1 MTPRLARPV
10 DWLAILRETFHIWIE
25 RDAFTYS
32 AALAFFAIFSLGP
45 VLVVFTE
52 GAALFFDP
60 AAVREQILS
69 QFDVLMGH
77 DPATAVDVML
87 GRAAVEMHGV
97 IARIIAI
104 ATFVIGT
111 TAVFVQLQDSL
122 NRMWDVAPKPG
133 PLIRT
138 LLWKRVVSFALLL
151 ALGFVLVV
159 SLALATTIHALQTYA
174 EHHAHFPAA
183 VFVTGNAIVSWL
195 LVTVLFALLYRVL
208 PDVEIPWR
216 DVWVGALLT
225 ALLLSFRRQV
235 GDRLLHGPERHSARV
250 RRRGIDDRDALL
262 GLLRVAARAARRR
275 LHASPGAAL
284 RGAPHPG
291 HPGRGEGG
299 DGEEGAADVR
309 CCHSCLSARTAF
321 ANSGTIGKRSP
332 TTP

>member
-183 VFVTGNAIVSWL
+183 VFETGNAIVSWL

-225 ALLLSFRRQV
+225 ALLLSV
-235 GDRLLHGPERHSARV
+235 GKWAIGFYMGRSAIALEYGAAGSMIVMLFWVYFASLLV
-250 RRRGIDDRDALL
+250 LL
-262 GLLRVAARAARRR
+262 GAVFTRVQARHFEAHRIQAT
-275 LHASPGAAL
+275 
-284 RGAPHPG
+284 RGA
-291 HPGRGEGG
+291 
-299 DGEEGAADVR
+299 VR
-309 CCHSCLSARTAF
+309 VETVKKEL
-321 ANSGTIGKRSP
+321 P
-332 TTP
+332 T